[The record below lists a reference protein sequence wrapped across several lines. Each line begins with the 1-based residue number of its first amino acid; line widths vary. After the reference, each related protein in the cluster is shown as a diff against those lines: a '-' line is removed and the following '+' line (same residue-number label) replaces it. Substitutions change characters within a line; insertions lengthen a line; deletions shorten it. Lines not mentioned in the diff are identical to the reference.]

1 MKIALLHISDFH
13 LKDGDIF
20 CNTKIDKFVDSL
32 KSFQNI
38 DDIIILISGD
48 IVFSGGINEYKTY
61 RKLQTIL
68 INKLKEKINDKF
80 IPIYLVPGNH
90 DIDYNKLLRKGA
102 DIEKAY
108 RNNNIDRMLDDEFN
122 SLNNFYSQ
130 TNYKFSVD
138 KNRLVAM
145 HIQKYNNFNI
155 QINLINTAPFSTLE
169 HDDRELH
176 YFQENDYPIIEKRNN
191 ADFCLTMMHHPS
203 ECFHWNQKF
212 KLKDFI
218 ANNNHILFVGH
229 EHKGSVGEEVSID
242 KSTGLFVSRA
252 GEMQWGNFEYNDFF
266 NTIIIDTCNKS
277 FSIYSFEWDN
287 KNNIY
292 KKKEH
297 INNEK
302 ICIKAKELLP
312 SPDFLK
318 ELNIDENILH
328 KKLSYDEYFVFPTLI
343 QEKTNEDEITTKI
356 NNFPI
361 FLTFYVNIKKFGLE
375 GILFLEN
382 LHWQNIYLMN

>member
-191 ADFCLTMMHHPS
+191 ADF
-203 ECFHWNQKF
+203 
-212 KLKDFI
+212 
-218 ANNNHILFVGH
+218 
-229 EHKGSVGEEVSID
+229 
-242 KSTGLFVSRA
+242 VSR
-252 GEMQWGNFEYNDFF
+252 
-266 NTIIIDTCNKS
+266 
-277 FSIYSFEWDN
+277 
-287 KNNIY
+287 
-292 KKKEH
+292 
-297 INNEK
+297 
-302 ICIKAKELLP
+302 
-312 SPDFLK
+312 
-318 ELNIDENILH
+318 
-328 KKLSYDEYFVFPTLI
+328 
-343 QEKTNEDEITTKI
+343 
-356 NNFPI
+356 
-361 FLTFYVNIKKFGLE
+361 
-375 GILFLEN
+375 
-382 LHWQNIYLMN
+382 